1 MKQLTTPQAI
11 AFAESKLYESWTDR
25 QIVEFQLFQDKL
37 CMDFSRFHQAIEK
50 VLQRPVFT
58 HEFAFPD
65 NLRKE
70 LLGETPAPTFEQ
82 IISLIPKEKL
92 LLIGL

>member
-11 AFAESKLYESWTDR
+11 AFAESKLYESWTER

-37 CMDFSRFHQAIEK
+37 CMDFNRFHEAIEK

-65 NLRKE
+65 NLKKE
-70 LLGETPAPTFEQ
+70 LLGEAPAPTFEQ
-82 IISLIPKEKL
+82 IIWLIPKEKL
-92 LLIGL
+92 ILIGL